1 MISRLLHGL
10 RIFAGFFILAGFAH
24 AQTSGAAS
32 TDGRPL
38 LWILDPPP
46 ADAAHQALAASI
58 QGLLNQDRAVVW
70 IRAKSLQ
77 ALVLERVQDRFT
89 PAITANP
96 WEIVRSNRARFAG
109 FLTCHV
115 TNHTLN
121 LATSLA
127 GPRQALVID
136 TSLRQTAL
144 DLGLTEVADLRAVPA
159 THAFDRFSP
168 ECSRG
173 ILIHQPVSKPFHLRD
188 LAVARKAWIDFEPSN
203 GSLTER
209 VRQLGPDTEVLGWG
223 SDEEVFVRE
232 STRGG
237 GWVIPADWA
246 LNLSAHRW
254 LHDPTPQP
262 NPRPAPAPAQPGE
275 RIVTFVISDGD
286 NVQWLLGGFATQP
299 GFWSSPRR
307 GSFPVTWELAPRLA
321 ELAPAADAWLRRTA
335 TPLDAFIGG
344 PSGGG
349 YYFPHHAPDPSRIA
363 HRSADALAF
372 ANLRV
377 TSILNSG
384 GSPADA
390 AALLAD
396 PRIDGVLYKDYAPYN
411 RRQGAVSWHQGKPAV
426 AYRYLLWEQKDR
438 TGKLRPDWL
447 PEGVA
452 KAIAASPDD
461 PTSTTEAFS
470 VIQVHAWSF
479 RSQGGPMEAIHDTI
493 RQLPPRTRVVTAP
506 DLIDLIRPLRP
517 K

>member
-70 IRAKSLQ
+70 IRARSLQ
-77 ALVLERVQDRFT
+77 ALVLERVQHRFT
-89 PAITANP
+89 LAITANP
-96 WEIVRSNRARFAG
+96 WEIVRSNRACFAG

-188 LAVARKAWIDFEPSN
+188 LAVARKAWVDFEPSN

-262 NPRPAPAPAQPGE
+262 SPRPAPAPAQPGE

-461 PTSTTEAFS
+461 PTSTAEAFS